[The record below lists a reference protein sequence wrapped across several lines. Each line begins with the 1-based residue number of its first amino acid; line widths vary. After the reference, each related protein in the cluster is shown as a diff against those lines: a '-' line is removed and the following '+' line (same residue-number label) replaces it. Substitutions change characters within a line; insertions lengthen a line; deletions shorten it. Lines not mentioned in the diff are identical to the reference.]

1 MNERAGACAAAH
13 APFEPGRAGMLP
25 ISAGIL
31 AGGQSVRM
39 GRDKTRL
46 TYGGQTFVEH
56 LAEALGG
63 FDEILLSVRRAADW
77 PAAPWP
83 LAEDELAE
91 FGPVEGIYQLLR
103 RARNPHVLVVAV
115 DLQRLNGAFLQAFAA
130 ELEPE
135 DRCLV
140 LRSGGLLEPLC
151 SIYHRDALPWL
162 EQMRRAGNRRPRA
175 LFDAVPTR
183 YVDVENLGWDPN
195 VVANINTE
203 QDYEALLREK

>member
-1 MNERAGACAAAH
+1 
-13 APFEPGRAGMLP
+13 MLP

-46 TYGGQTFVEH
+46 SHGGQTFVEH
-56 LAEALGG
+56 LAKELDG

-77 PAAPWP
+77 PAAPWA
-83 LAEDELAE
+83 LVEDELKE

-103 RARNPHVLVVAV
+103 RARNPHVLVVAA
-115 DLQRLNGAFLQAFAA
+115 DLQRLSGAFLQTFAA
-130 ELEPE
+130 ELGPE

-151 SIYHRDALPWL
+151 SIYHREALP
-162 EQMRRAGNRRPRA
+162 R

-183 YVDVENLGWDPN
+183 YVDLERLGWDSK
-195 VVANINTE
+195 VVANVNTE
-203 QDYEALLREK
+203 QDYEALLREP